1 MKKWKLGLASS
12 ILATLLL
19 AGCGSNSNDSTSGES
34 SGDDKTYT
42 IGMTQIVEHPSLDA
56 ASEGFKKAIEE
67 TGLAVEFDEQN
78 AQNDQTNSNTIAQNF
93 VSQGVD
99 LIFANSTPSAQA
111 ALNAT
116 KDIPVIFTSV
126 TDPVDAKLIAS
137 FEEPGGNVTGTA
149 DGNPEAIPST
159 ITFIAEE
166 MGAKT
171 VGTVYNT
178 GEANSVAQIET
189 MKKEAEEAGL
199 NLVEAAVTAS
209 SEVKQATESLVG
221 KVDALY
227 IITDNT
233 VVSALESVIM
243 VANEKDIPLFVG
255 EFDSVER
262 GGFAAYGFDYYDIGY
277 EAGQMAA
284 QILKDGKKP
293 ADIPAQYPQNLK
305 LVINEDAAKEMGI
318 EIKDEWKETAEFLE

>member
-12 ILATLLL
+12 TLAILFLV
-19 AGCGSNSNDSTSGES
+19 GCGSNGSDNTSGES
-34 SGDDKTYT
+34 SGDDKAYT

-56 ASEGFKKAIEE
+56 ASEGFKKAIEDA
-67 TGLAVEFDEQN
+67 GVDVEFDEQN

-111 ALNAT
+111 SLNAT
-116 KDIPVIFTSV
+116 KDIPIIFTSV

-159 ITFIAEE
+159 IAFMAEE

-178 GEANSVAQIET
+178 GEANSVAQIAT
-189 MKKEAEEAGL
+189 MKKEAEKVGL
-199 NLVEAAVTAS
+199 KLVEAAVTAS

-221 KVDALY
+221 KVDVLY

-233 VVSALESVIM
+233 VVSALESVVM

-277 EAGQMAA
+277 EAGQMAV
-284 QILKDGKKP
+284 QVLKDGKKP

>member
-1 MKKWKLGLASS
+1 MKKWQLGLASS
-12 ILATLLL
+12 TLAILFLV
-19 AGCGSNSNDSTSGES
+19 GCGSNSSDNTSGES

-56 ASEGFKKAIEE
+56 ASEGFKKAIEDA
-67 TGLAVEFDEQN
+67 GVDVEFDEQN

-111 ALNAT
+111 SLNAT
-116 KDIPVIFTSV
+116 KDIPIIFTSV

-159 ITFIAEE
+159 IAFMAEE
-166 MGAKT
+166 MDAKT

-178 GEANSVAQIET
+178 GEANSVAQIAT
-189 MKKEAEEAGL
+189 MKKEAEKVGL
-199 NLVEAAVTAS
+199 KLVEAAVTAS

-221 KVDALY
+221 KVDVLY

-233 VVSALESVIM
+233 VVSALESVVM

-277 EAGQMAA
+277 EAGQMAV
-284 QILKDGKKP
+284 QVLKDGKKP